1 MPKEIRVLS
10 DAIRG
15 NWWFYI
21 LSSIAILLLIAS
33 WCWPPTAVIDS
44 SVLGGIAEIF
54 AFAAL
59 GTVIKAIDQGHTA
72 TLTHGNTT
80 LEIRKEEDEDIRT
93 EDEYTTEEEA

>member
-21 LSSIAILLLIAS
+21 LSTIAILLLIAS

-80 LEIRKEEDEDIRT
+80 LEIRKEEEG
-93 EDEYTTEEEA
+93 TEEDTQEA